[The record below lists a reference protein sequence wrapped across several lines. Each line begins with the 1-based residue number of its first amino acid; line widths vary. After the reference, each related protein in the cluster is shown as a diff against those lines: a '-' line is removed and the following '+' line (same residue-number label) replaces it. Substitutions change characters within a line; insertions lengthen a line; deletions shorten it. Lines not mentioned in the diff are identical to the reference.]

1 MITSRTLEF
10 EDIDVLYGIAELKK
24 VPFVR
29 SQSGDELPEI
39 MREPFI
45 LINEDC
51 TDIVEVGTLDDYFNG
66 VTDNQ
71 INKLVQK
78 GYHGFVRGM
87 SNHDYL
93 KPEEQYALADSDT
106 YFHDI
111 NEKVLE
117 TFDLADILEYVSMAA
132 GESAVDADEKEKLL
146 QSMVDTVN
154 QQFETS
160 FTTDDLYGAYRKN
173 SDMNNEFY
181 NSLSVDDRGKFDS
194 LLNGW
199 IKEYAHYGS
208 LITIPYYYVRN
219 IKSEYIFK
227 NKEDAME
234 YAEILN
240 LDKTAHIYE
249 LKLN

>member
-1 MITSRTLEF
+1 MITSRTLDF

-45 LINEDC
+45 LINEDF

-71 INKLVQK
+71 IKKLVQK

-93 KPEEQYALADSDT
+93 KPEDQYALADSDT

-111 NEKVLE
+111 KEKVLE
-117 TFDLADILEYVSMAA
+117 KFNLADILEYVSMAA
-132 GESAVDADEKEKLL
+132 GENTVDANEREMLL

-219 IKSEYIFK
+219 IKSEHIFK

-234 YAEILN
+234 YAKILN
-240 LDKTAHIYE
+240 LDKTAHIYDF
-249 LKLN
+249 KLN